1 VPGFPL
7 RCIIPRAG
15 IVNLV
20 LALMSSSLESP
31 ASDNI
36 LECLSNLRRKNVM
49 KLKLS
54 SFIALVLIALL
65 AGCSTATK
73 KGTGADV
80 VDQSM
85 GGAGG
90 GGVETSGAAGTS
102 SYAGAELTDPSSP
115 LSRRVIYFE
124 YDSDAIL
131 PEDQDLITAHATYL
145 NDHPQQ
151 MVTLEGNTDERGS
164 PEYNIGL
171 GDRRAQAVKRAF
183 ELQGVPAQQITVVS
197 YGEEKPAAEG
207 HSEAAYR
214 LNRRVE
220 IVYVG
225 N

>member
-1 VPGFPL
+1 MKLQLNTF
-7 RCIIPRAG
+7 IT
-15 IVNLV
+15 
-20 LALMSSSLESP
+20 LAL
-31 ASDNI
+31 
-36 LECLSNLRRKNVM
+36 V
-49 KLKLS
+49 
-54 SFIALVLIALL
+54 ALL
-65 AGCSTATK
+65 AGCSTAAK
-73 KGTGADV
+73 KDGGAEV

-85 GGAGG
+85 GGSGG
-90 GGVETSGAAGTS
+90 GAMTSGAAGTS
-102 SYAGAELTDPSSP
+102 SYAGAALTDPNSP

-124 YDSDAIL
+124 YDSDIIL

-145 NDHPQQ
+145 NDHPEQ
-151 MVTLEGNTDERGS
+151 MVTLEGHADERGS

-171 GDRRAQAVKRAF
+171 GDRRGQAVKRAF

-225 N
+225 Y